1 MKKLT
6 LLLCLLLS
14 TAACNTTQSTAQI
27 SEAKSGKVQQEEEVV
42 PVPPH
47 ARLGENPF
55 AGKEIPRDQNVNTA
69 KPLVCGRLDVF
80 FTNVEKLYGE
90 KPIFMGDS
98 PAIVN
103 GSMAMVKAILTY
115 NVETTTFTF
124 FEQMPAESRLIC
136 VLSSGRG
143 KVTSSSLFKEKKTGA

>member
-27 SEAKSGKVQQEEEVV
+27 QEAKTGKVQDTEEKKETVDI
-42 PVPPH
+42 
-47 ARLGENPF
+47 NPF
-55 AGKEIPRDQNVNTA
+55 AGKDIPREQTVSTS
-69 KPLVCGRLDVF
+69 KPLMCGRLDVF
-80 FTNVEKLYGE
+80 LTNVEKQYGE
-90 KPIFMGDS
+90 KPIFMGDA

-115 NVETTTFTF
+115 NIETTTYTF
-124 FEQMPAESRLIC
+124 FEQMPLESRLIC

-143 KVTSSSLFKEKKTGA
+143 EITSSSLFKEKKTGA